1 MKDLIIKATVSG
13 TSGFYYREEHEWRG
27 LAPVAAAWFSAQMA
41 EMTAYVQKAG
51 SNKNDGDLTV
61 ELQAVVDGV
70 AAPALAVSGIDRK
83 ELSKFQHMFAK
94 AGEQLIGF
102 GEERA
107 RHK

>member
-41 EMTAYVQKAG
+41 EMTEYVKKAG
-51 SNKNDGDLTV
+51 ANKRDGDLTIT
-61 ELQAVVDGV
+61 LQAVVDGK
-70 AAPALAVSGIDRK
+70 PASPLEVSGITRG